1 MMMRIAGG
9 HGVVSPLD
17 FQQRRKPLSPLMWA
31 MIGASALVH
40 VGAGVWLYQQ
50 RFELADAPPAPTEPP
65 PTIVDLIR
73 PPLPP
78 KPQTPPQASPAPTP
92 PIHRP
97 TQVTPSDVAP
107 LEVPVAPVVSHDAG
121 PAINI
126 TAPATEPSTGTAVTP
141 EPPRAAPVI
150 TQPDWVRKPTAE
162 QLMRAYPSAAE
173 ARGIAGV
180 AELSCLVRVDG
191 SLTGCSVTSE
201 TPGNQGFGRAAV
213 SVSRYFRLSPRTVD
227 GQAVDGARVTMAIR
241 FTPPTD

>member
-17 FQQRRKPLSPLMWA
+17 FQQRKEPLPRWVWA
-31 MIGASALVH
+31 MITASALVH
-40 VGAGVWLYQQ
+40 VGAGVWLYQH
-50 RFELADAPPAPTEPP
+50 RFELADAPASLEDLPT
-65 PTIVDLIR
+65 TIVELTPR
-73 PPLPP
+73 VKPPEP
-78 KPQTPPQASPAPTP
+78 KTASPAPTP

-97 TQVTPSDVAP
+97 TQVMPSDVAP
-107 LEVPVAPVVSHDAG
+107 LEVPVAPVVSPDAG
-121 PAINI
+121 PVI
-126 TAPATEPSTGTAVTP
+126 TLTEPAAEPSTGTTVTP
-141 EPPRAAPVI
+141 EPPKPVSVI
-150 TQPDWVRKPTAE
+150 TQPDWVRKPTAD

-173 ARGIAGV
+173 ARGIGGV

-213 SVSRYFRLSPRTVD
+213 SLSRYFRLSPRTVD

-241 FTPPTD
+241 FDLPKD

>member
-1 MMMRIAGG
+1 
-9 HGVVSPLD
+9 
-17 FQQRRKPLSPLMWA
+17 
-31 MIGASALVH
+31 H

-50 RFELADAPPAPTEPP
+50 RFELADAPVSLEDLPT
-65 PTIVDLIR
+65 TIVELTPR
-73 PPLPP
+73 VKPPEP
-78 KPQTPPQASPAPTP
+78 KTASPAPTP

-97 TQVTPSDVAP
+97 TQVMPSDVAP

-121 PAINI
+121 PVINL
-126 TAPATEPSTGTAVTP
+126 TESATEPAVGTTITP
-141 EPPRAAPVI
+141 EPPKPVPVI
-150 TQPDWVRKPTAE
+150 TQPDWVRKPTAD

-173 ARGIAGV
+173 ARGIGGV

-213 SVSRYFRLSPRTVD
+213 SLSRYFRLSPRTVD

-241 FTPPTD
+241 FDLPKD

>member
-17 FQQRRKPLSPLMWA
+17 FQQRKKPLPRWVWA
-31 MIGASALVH
+31 MITASALVH

-50 RFELADAPPAPTEPP
+50 RFELADAPVSLEDLPT
-65 PTIVDLIR
+65 TIVELTPR
-73 PPLPP
+73 VKPPEP
-78 KPQTPPQASPAPTP
+78 KTASPAPTP

-97 TQVTPSDVAP
+97 TQIMPSDVAP

-121 PAINI
+121 PVINL
-126 TAPATEPSTGTAVTP
+126 TEPATEPSTGTTVTP
-141 EPPRAAPVI
+141 EPPKPVPVI
-150 TQPDWVRKPTAE
+150 TQPDWVRKPTAD

-173 ARGIAGV
+173 ARGIGGV

-213 SVSRYFRLSPRTVD
+213 SLSRYFRLSPRTVD

-241 FTPPTD
+241 FDLPKD

>member
-17 FQQRRKPLSPLMWA
+17 FQQRKKPLPRWVWA
-31 MIGASALVH
+31 MITASALVH

-50 RFELADAPPAPTEPP
+50 RFELADAPASLEDLPT
-65 PTIVDLIR
+65 TIVELTPR
-73 PPLPP
+73 VKPPEP
-78 KPQTPPQASPAPTP
+78 KTASPAPTP

-97 TQVTPSDVAP
+97 SQIMPSDVAP

-121 PAINI
+121 PVINL
-126 TAPATEPSTGTAVTP
+126 TEPATEPAAGTTITP
-141 EPPRAAPVI
+141 EPPKPVPVI
-150 TQPDWVRKPTAE
+150 TQPDWVRKPTAD

-173 ARGIAGV
+173 ARGIGGM

-213 SVSRYFRLSPRTVD
+213 SLSRYFRLSPRTVD

-241 FTPPTD
+241 FDLPKD

>member
-9 HGVVSPLD
+9 HGVVTPLN
-17 FQQRRKPLSPLMWA
+17 FQQHRKPLPVWVWA

-40 VGAGVWLYQQ
+40 VGAGLWLYHQ
-50 RFELADAPPAPTEPP
+50 RFELADIPPAASEPP
-65 PTIVDLIR
+65 PTVIELIR

-78 KPQTPPQASPAPTP
+78 KPETPPKASPAPTP

-97 TQVTPSDVAP
+97 TQVMPSDVAP

-121 PAINI
+121 PFI
-126 TAPATEPSTGTAVTP
+126 TLTEPAAEPSTGTTVAQ
-141 EPPRAAPVI
+141 EPPKPAPVI
-150 TQPDWVRKPTAE
+150 TQPDWVRKPTAD
-162 QLMRAYPSAAE
+162 QMMRAYPSAAE
-173 ARGIAGV
+173 ARGIGGV

-213 SVSRYFRLSPRTVD
+213 SLSRYFRLSPRTVD

-241 FTPPTD
+241 FDLPKD

>member
-17 FQQRRKPLSPLMWA
+17 FQQRKKPLPRWVWA
-31 MIGASALVH
+31 MITASALVH

-50 RFELADAPPAPTEPP
+50 RFELADAPAPLEDLPT
-65 PTIVDLIR
+65 TIVELTPR
-73 PPLPP
+73 VKPPEP
-78 KPQTPPQASPAPTP
+78 KTPSPAPTP

-97 TQVTPSDVAP
+97 TQVMPSDVAP

-121 PAINI
+121 PVINL
-126 TAPATEPSTGTAVTP
+126 TEPATEPAAGTTITP
-141 EPPRAAPVI
+141 EPPKPVPVI
-150 TQPDWVRKPTAE
+150 TQPDWVRKPTAD
-162 QLMRAYPSAAE
+162 QLMRAYPSVAE
-173 ARGIAGV
+173 ARGIGGV

-213 SVSRYFRLSPRTVD
+213 SLSRYFRLSPRTVD

-241 FTPPTD
+241 FDLPKD

>member
-17 FQQRRKPLSPLMWA
+17 FQQRKKPLPRWVWA
-31 MIGASALVH
+31 MITASALVH

-50 RFELADAPPAPTEPP
+50 RLELADMPPAPAETP
-65 PTIVDLIR
+65 PTIIDLIR

-78 KPQTPPQASPAPTP
+78 KPETPPKASPAPTP

-97 TQVTPSDVAP
+97 AQVMPSNVAP

-121 PAINI
+121 PAINL
-126 TAPATEPSTGTAVTP
+126 TEPAAEPSTGTTVTP
-141 EPPRAAPVI
+141 EPPKPVPVI
-150 TQPDWVRKPTAE
+150 TQPDWVRKPTAD

-173 ARGIAGV
+173 ARGIGGV

-213 SVSRYFRLSPRTVD
+213 SLSRYFRLSPRTVD

-241 FTPPTD
+241 FDLPKD

>member
-17 FQQRRKPLSPLMWA
+17 FQQRKKPLPRWVWA
-31 MIGASALVH
+31 MITASALVH

-50 RFELADAPPAPTEPP
+50 RFELADVPASLEDLPT
-65 PTIVDLIR
+65 TIVELTPR
-73 PPLPP
+73 VKPPEP
-78 KPQTPPQASPAPTP
+78 KTASPAPTP

-97 TQVTPSDVAP
+97 TQVMPSDVAP

-121 PAINI
+121 PVINL
-126 TAPATEPSTGTAVTP
+126 TEPATEPSAGTTVTP
-141 EPPRAAPVI
+141 EPPKPVPVI
-150 TQPDWVRKPTAE
+150 TQPDWVRKPTAD

-173 ARGIAGV
+173 ARGIGGV

-213 SVSRYFRLSPRTVD
+213 SLSRYFRLSPRTVD

-241 FTPPTD
+241 FDLPKD

>member
-17 FQQRRKPLSPLMWA
+17 FQQRKKPLPRWVWA
-31 MIGASALVH
+31 MITAPALVH

-50 RFELADAPPAPTEPP
+50 RFELADAPASLEDLPT
-65 PTIVDLIR
+65 TIVELTPR
-73 PPLPP
+73 VKPP
-78 KPQTPPQASPAPTP
+78 KPKTASPAPTP

-97 TQVTPSDVAP
+97 TQVMPSDVAP

-121 PAINI
+121 PVINL
-126 TAPATEPSTGTAVTP
+126 TEPATEPSTGTTVTP
-141 EPPRAAPVI
+141 EPPKPVSVI
-150 TQPDWVRKPTAE
+150 TQPDWVRKPTAD

-173 ARGIAGV
+173 ARGIGGV

-213 SVSRYFRLSPRTVD
+213 SLSRYFRLSPRTVD

-241 FTPPTD
+241 FDLPKD

>member
-17 FQQRRKPLSPLMWA
+17 FQQRKKPLPRWVWA
-31 MIGASALVH
+31 MIGASALAH

-50 RFELADAPPAPTEPP
+50 RFERADIPPAPAETP
-65 PTIVDLIR
+65 PTVIDLIR

-78 KPQTPPQASPAPTP
+78 KPETPPKASPAPTP

-97 TQVTPSDVAP
+97 AQVMPSNVAP

-121 PAINI
+121 PAINL
-126 TAPATEPSTGTAVTP
+126 TEPAAEPSTGTKVTP
-141 EPPRAAPVI
+141 EPPKPVPVI
-150 TQPDWVRKPTAE
+150 TQPDWVRKPTAD

-173 ARGIAGV
+173 ARGIGGV

-213 SVSRYFRLSPRTVD
+213 SLSRYFRLSPRTVD

-241 FTPPTD
+241 FDLPKD

>member
-17 FQQRRKPLSPLMWA
+17 FQQRKKPLPRWVWA
-31 MIGASALVH
+31 MITASALVH

-50 RFELADAPPAPTEPP
+50 RFELADAPVSLEDLPT
-65 PTIVDLIR
+65 TIVELTPR
-73 PPLPP
+73 VKPPEP
-78 KPQTPPQASPAPTP
+78 KTASPAPTP

-97 TQVTPSDVAP
+97 TQVMPSDVAP

-121 PAINI
+121 PVINL
-126 TAPATEPSTGTAVTP
+126 TESATEPAVGTTITP
-141 EPPRAAPVI
+141 EPPKPVPVI
-150 TQPDWVRKPTAE
+150 TQPDWVRKPTAD

-173 ARGIAGV
+173 ARGIGGV

-213 SVSRYFRLSPRTVD
+213 SLSRYFRLSPRTVD

-241 FTPPTD
+241 FDLPKD